1 MLKNDIFNIFYSEKN
16 MDKKDLSGLKREEL
30 VDLVYDLM
38 DNEDNKDPQ
47 DSKDSAGETGKQP
60 TVDKQQVKKEK
71 DKIARRK
78 KYFRMLRNTFAVL
91 IVVAAIAVLIST
103 LFMPVIQVSGDSME
117 PTLKDGDILLLV
129 KTKNFDCGDLCC
141 VSWHNKMLL
150 KRVIGLPGDKIDI
163 DSDGNVSVNGK
174 LLDEPYAQDKS
185 LGECDVQFPLTV
197 PENSLFIL
205 GDKRA
210 SSIDSRSSAIGCVDK
225 EQVIGRVLFT
235 LWSS

>member
-1 MLKNDIFNIFYSEKN
+1 

-150 KRVIGLPGDKIDI
+150 KRVIGLPGDKIDT
-163 DSDGNVSVNGK
+163 VAGK
-174 LLDEPYAQDKS
+174 
-185 LGECDVQFPLTV
+185 G
-197 PENSLFIL
+197 FIL
-205 GDKRA
+205 R
-210 SSIDSRSSAIGCVDK
+210 
-225 EQVIGRVLFT
+225 
-235 LWSS
+235 